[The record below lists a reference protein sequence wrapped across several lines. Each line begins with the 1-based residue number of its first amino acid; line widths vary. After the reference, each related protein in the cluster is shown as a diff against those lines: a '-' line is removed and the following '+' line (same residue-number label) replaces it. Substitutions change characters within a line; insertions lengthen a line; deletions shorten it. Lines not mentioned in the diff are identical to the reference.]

1 MKKLLA
7 ILLVLCMVL
16 AAAACGSKEAA
27 APAADTKT
35 DAAPAAAE
43 TLKDKAAKVNR
54 KDQFITVLTGPTS
67 GIYYPIGGAFATA
80 LQNYG
85 YTTSATATGAT
96 AENINAIL
104 TNQGEL
110 AVAMS
115 DSVLQATGA
124 WGAYEGKEKADL
136 RFMMSL
142 WPNYVQIVTTE
153 DSGIKKFEDIKGH
166 KVGVGAPN
174 SGVELNARM
183 IFEAYGMSYSDC
195 QVDYLNYGEA
205 IEQMKNG
212 QCDVAFVTSGLGN
225 ATITELGVTKKIVF
239 IPVEGDALKRLCEKY
254 PCYFEG
260 TIPGDTYGT
269 GVDTTTAAVMNIL
282 LVSKSLP
289 DEVVYDMLVG
299 IFDQELATIQGSH
312 KTAKANISLEQAL
325 RVVPIKVHPGAKAFY
340 EDRGFTVNE
349 PAS

>member
-16 AAAACGSKEAA
+16 AVVACGSKEAA
-27 APAADTKT
+27 PTETKT
-35 DAAPAAAE
+35 ETTAAE

-124 WGAYEGKEKADL
+124 WGAYEGKEPADL

-142 WPNYVQIVTTE
+142 WPNYVQIVTTA
-153 DSGIKKFEDIKGH
+153 DSGITKFEDIKGH

-239 IPVEGDALKRLCEKY
+239 IPVEGEALKRLCDKY

-260 TIPGDTYGT
+260 TIPAATYGT
-269 GVDTTTAAVMNIL
+269 DSDTTTAAVMNIL
-282 LVSKSLP
+282 LVSKDLS
-289 DEVVYDMLVG
+289 DEVVYDMLTG
-299 IFDQELATIQGSH
+299 IFDQELGTIQGSH
-312 KTAKANISLEQAL
+312 KTAAANISLEQAL
-325 RVVPIKVHPGAKAFY
+325 RVVPIKAHPGAKAFY
-340 EDRGFTVNE
+340 EDRGFTVKDPE
-349 PAS
+349 

>member
-1 MKKLLA
+1 MKKMLA
-7 ILLVLCMVL
+7 IVLVLCL
-16 AAAACGSKEAA
+16 AFAAAACEGSGTA
-27 APAADTKT
+27 APAAEAGAGTEAQTLKEK
-35 DAAPAAAE
+35 AAA
-43 TLKDKAAKVNR
+43 VNR
-54 KDQFITVLTGPTS
+54 KDQFVTVLTGPTS
-67 GIYYPIGGAFATA
+67 GIYYPIGGAFAIA

-124 WGAYEGKEKADL
+124 WGAYEGKEPADL

-142 WPNYVQIVTTE
+142 WPNYVQIVTTA
-153 DSGIKKFEDIKGH
+153 DTGIKTFEDIKGR

-183 IFEAYGMSYSDC
+183 IFEAYGMSYDDC
-195 QVDYLNYGEA
+195 QVDYLSYGEA

-225 ATITELGVTKKIVF
+225 ATITELGVTKEIVF
-239 IPVEGDALKRLCEKY
+239 VPVEGEALKNLCEKY

-260 TIPGDTYGT
+260 TIPAETYGT
-269 GVDTTTAAVMNIL
+269 AADITTAAVMNIM
-282 LVSKSLP
+282 LVGKDLP
-289 DEVVYDMLVG
+289 DEVVYDMLTG

-312 KTAKANISLEQAL
+312 KTAAANISLEQAL

-340 EDRGFTVNE
+340 EDRGFTVTE
-349 PAS
+349 PAA

>member
-124 WGAYEGKEKADL
+124 WGAYEGKEPADL

-142 WPNYVQIVTTE
+142 WPNYVQIVTTA
-153 DSGIKKFEDIKGH
+153 DSGITKFEDIKGH

-239 IPVEGDALKRLCEKY
+239 IPVEGEALKRLCDKY

-260 TIPGDTYGT
+260 TIPAATYGT
-269 GVDTTTAAVMNIL
+269 DSDTTTAAVMNIL
-282 LVSKSLP
+282 LVSKDLS
-289 DEVVYDMLVG
+289 DEVVYDMLTG
-299 IFDQELATIQGSH
+299 IFDQELGTIQGSH
-312 KTAKANISLEQAL
+312 KTAAANISLEQAL
-325 RVVPIKVHPGAKAFY
+325 RVVPIKAHPGAKAFY
-340 EDRGFTVNE
+340 EDRGFTVKDPE
-349 PAS
+349 

>member
-16 AAAACGSKEAA
+16 VTVPALAEGDSDLKE
-27 APAADTKT
+27 K
-35 DAAPAAAE
+35 AE
-43 TLKDKAAKVNR
+43 KFDRGNE
-54 KDQFITVLTGPTS
+54 FITVGTGPTS

-110 AVAMS
+110 AIAMS

-183 IFEAYGMSYSDC
+183 IFEAYGMTYNDC
-195 QVDYLNYGEA
+195 KVDYLSYGEA

-225 ATITELGVTKKIVF
+225 ATITELGVTKTIVF
-239 IPVEGDALKRLCEKY
+239 IPVEGEALKRLCDKY

-260 TIPGDTYGT
+260 TIPAATYGT
-269 GVDTTTAAVMNIL
+269 ESDTTTAAVMNIM
-282 LVSKSLP
+282 LVSKDLP

-312 KTAKANISLEQAL
+312 KTAAANISLEQAL

-340 EDRGFTVNE
+340 EDRGFTVNDPE
-349 PAS
+349 

>member
-7 ILLVLCMVL
+7 LMLVLCMVI
-16 AAAACGSKEAA
+16 AAVACGSKEAA
-27 APAADTKT
+27 APAATETKT

-43 TLKDKAAKVNR
+43 TLKEKAAKVNR

-104 TNQGEL
+104 TKQGEL

-124 WGAYEGKEKADL
+124 WGAYEGKEPADL

-142 WPNYVQIVTTE
+142 WPNYVQIVTTA
-153 DSGIKKFEDIKGH
+153 DSGITKFEDIKGR
-166 KVGVGAPN
+166 KVGVGNPN

-183 IFEAYGMSYSDC
+183 IFEAYGMTYNDC
-195 QVDYLNYGEA
+195 KVDYLSSA
-205 IEQMKNG
+205 RP
-212 QCDVAFVTSGLGN
+212 SS
-225 ATITELGVTKKIVF
+225 
-239 IPVEGDALKRLCEKY
+239 R
-254 PCYFEG
+254 
-260 TIPGDTYGT
+260 
-269 GVDTTTAAVMNIL
+269 
-282 LVSKSLP
+282 
-289 DEVVYDMLVG
+289 
-299 IFDQELATIQGSH
+299 
-312 KTAKANISLEQAL
+312 
-325 RVVPIKVHPGAKAFY
+325 
-340 EDRGFTVNE
+340 
-349 PAS
+349 